1 LRPIL
6 YYSDGY
12 YADIG
17 AHVFPMLK
25 FRLIKEYLLETGV
38 AAETDFVEPA
48 PATDQDAWLVHDR
61 MYIDKLREGTLSQFE
76 MARMELPYS
85 HELVEASFLGA
96 GGSVSALRSSLE
108 RGVGVNVAG
117 GFHHSFPDHGEG
129 FCMLNDVAM
138 AVARVLADGTVERV
152 GIVDC
157 DVHQGNGTATIFAH
171 EERVFTFS
179 IHQEFNYPFVKP
191 PSDLDIDLPDGA
203 VGESYLPRLE
213 RGLGKVLDDFGA
225 QLIMFVAGADSYE
238 GDLLGGLSLS
248 KEDLAKRD
256 TLVME
261 SCASRRVPFAVT
273 LAGGYA
279 ENTDDTIEIQAGTI
293 ATAISVGESWK

>member
-1 LRPIL
+1 
-6 YYSDGY
+6 
-12 YADIG
+12 
-17 AHVFPMLK
+17 M
-25 FRLIKEYLLETGV
+25 
-38 AAETDFVEPA
+38 
-48 PATDQDAWLVHDR
+48 
-61 MYIDKLREGTLSQFE
+61 
-76 MARMELPYS
+76 
-85 HELVEASFLGA
+85 
-96 GGSVSALRSSLE
+96 
-108 RGVGVNVAG
+108 NVAG